1 MFDIGGWEFLVIVV
15 VAIIVIGPKDLPA
28 TIRTV
33 TGWARKARNL
43 AREFRSG
50 LDEVAREMN
59 LEEVGNEISAGV
71 SLDGIENPLDDI
83 KHEIKDAVDPT
94 GDIAEA
100 LDEGDDFFDDPLAD
114 APAAGDDGE
123 PERTEAT
130 EAAGDDELEPVAVQ
144 DAPGSVDDAAPA
156 DEDED
161 EETVGDA
168 VRDGKTGT

>member
-33 TGWARKARNL
+33 TGWARKARSL

-59 LEEVGNEISAGV
+59 LDEVGNEISASV

-94 GDIAEA
+94 DEIAGA
-100 LDEGDDFFDDPLAD
+100 FDDGNDVFDYPLDD
-114 APAAGDDGE
+114 APTTGDDGE
-123 PERTEAT
+123 GEQDET
-130 EAAGDDELEPVAVQ
+130 AADDDEVEPVAVQ
-144 DAPGSVDDAAPA
+144 DAPDSVDDAAPA
-156 DEDED
+156 GSDEH
-161 EETVGDA
+161 EETVADA
-168 VRDGKTGT
+168 VRDGKTDT

>member
-33 TGWARKARNL
+33 TGWARKARSL

-59 LEEVGNEISAGV
+59 LEEVGNEIGAGV
-71 SLDGIENPLDDI
+71 SLDGIENPLEDI

-114 APAAGDDGE
+114 ALPAGDDGE
-123 PERTEAT
+123 GEQTET
-130 EAAGDDELEPVAVQ
+130 AAADDEPEAVAAH

-156 DEDED
+156 EADED
-161 EETVGDA
+161 EETAADA

>member
-15 VAIIVIGPKDLPA
+15 VAIVVIGPKDLPA

-33 TGWARKARNL
+33 TGWARKARSL

-59 LEEVGNEISAGV
+59 LDEVGNEISAGV

-83 KHEIKDAVDPT
+83 KHEIEDAVDPT
-94 GDIAEA
+94 GEFGDA
-100 LDEGDDFFDDPLAD
+100 LDEGDEFPDDPLAD
-114 APAAGDDGE
+114 APPARDDGE
-123 PERTEAT
+123 GEQTGT
-130 EAAGDDELEPVAVQ
+130 AAADEELEPAAVQ

-156 DEDED
+156 EADEK
-161 EETVGDA
+161 TVADA

>member
-28 TIRTV
+28 TVRTV
-33 TGWARKARNL
+33 TGWARKARDL

-50 LDEVAREMN
+50 LDEMTREMN
-59 LEEVGNEISAGV
+59 LEEVGNEIGASV
-71 SLDGIENPLDDI
+71 SLDGIENPLEDI
-83 KHEIKDAVDPT
+83 KHEIEDAVDPT

-114 APAAGDDGE
+114 APPAGGDGEGEQTETAEAGDE
-123 PERTEAT
+123 P
-130 EAAGDDELEPVAVQ
+130 EPVAAH

-156 DEDED
+156 EAD
-161 EETVGDA
+161 EETVEDA